1 MIRRHL
7 LENNE
12 EKNPTG
18 ALRLLSSISFQDN
31 KKRQEV
37 LRRWRE
43 DMKAHDV
50 AMKWE
55 RMKEKGSE
63 RQGWKDTYNRATK
76 NVYGLL
82 RLVTYANE
90 YKNRELSDR
99 ERTSEMCLT
108 CGKANCICNFV
119 PEKDKLF

>member
-7 LENNE
+7 LEKNE

-31 KKRQEV
+31 KKRQEI

-90 YKNRELSDR
+90 YKKRELSDR
-99 ERTSEMCLT
+99 ERTSEMCFT